1 VKRKNKLRKEDKT
14 KSKLTL
20 KAMSIHEKMQSDYLW
35 VKNHNSAD
43 SSAKTRTPGYNFIG
57 TYNELIESDGIN

>member
-1 VKRKNKLRKEDKT
+1 
-14 KSKLTL
+14 
-20 KAMSIHEKMQSDYLW
+20 MSVHEKMQSDYLW

-57 TYNELIESDGIN
+57 MHRNKSA

>member
-1 VKRKNKLRKEDKT
+1 
-14 KSKLTL
+14 
-20 KAMSIHEKMQSDYLW
+20 MSIHEKMQSDYLW